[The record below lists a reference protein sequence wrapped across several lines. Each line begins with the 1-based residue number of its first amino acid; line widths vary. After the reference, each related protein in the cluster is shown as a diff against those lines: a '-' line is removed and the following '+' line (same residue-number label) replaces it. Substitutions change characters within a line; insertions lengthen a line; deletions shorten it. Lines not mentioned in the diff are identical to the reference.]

1 MFMFLILLAVFIN
14 FINKNKEVLK
24 SIIQNIKSIPK
35 KLIGINTKKRANAI
49 RFLLLEINNYRID
62 MEGQNILTI
71 KFKEKLY
78 KLSDD
83 DLCNIFD
90 LHCINIDANMVLDGV
105 PLDFIKLMRSRM
117 GDSRILGKA
126 NEVKIIAASLATIID
141 IDNTR
146 V

>member
-1 MFMFLILLAVFIN
+1 MDNGVIFW
-14 FINKNKEVLK
+14 
-24 SIIQNIKSIPK
+24 IIV
-35 KLIGINTKKRANAI
+35 GIIIYYFYQRRKRMERRANAI
-49 RFLLLEINNYRID
+49 RFLLLEINNHRRD

-78 KLSDD
+78 KFSDD

-117 GDSRILGKA
+117 GDSGIL
-126 NEVKIIAASLATIID
+126 
-141 IDNTR
+141 
-146 V
+146 

>member
-24 SIIQNIKSIPK
+24 SIIQDIKSIPK

-78 KLSDD
+78 KFSDD

-90 LHCINIDANMVLDGV
+90 LHCINIDANMVLDGR
-105 PLDFIKLMRSRM
+105 PIGFH
-117 GDSRILGKA
+117 
-126 NEVKIIAASLATIID
+126 KINAKQ
-141 IDNTR
+141 NGG
-146 V
+146 